1 MSLIGRPLP
10 RVEDER
16 LLTVG
21 GTYTDDLAVPG
32 ALHLV
37 LVRSPHPHAR
47 VLAVRTED
55 AEAAPGVVAV
65 LTAGRVGLPPLPP
78 EVSTLNQAM
87 TQPVLASDV
96 VRYVGDPVAAVV
108 AADRAAACD
117 AAELV
122 EVEYEPLPPLT
133 DPYAAHANELLLHPD
148 AGTNSAL
155 KLTFARPPGRADILA
170 DCPVV
175 VRQRMVNQ
183 RVSAAPMETRG
194 GVAEWVDGR
203 LIYRAGGQAAHLWR
217 EKLAAW
223 LGVEETAV
231 RVVTPDVGGAF
242 GSKAFPVR
250 EDVLVAWA
258 ARELGRPVRWAETR
272 SENLVAGGHGRAQ
285 CQEAELG
292 GTADG
297 QVLAYRLNVV
307 QDAGAY
313 PRIGAVLP
321 FWTRTM
327 VTGPYQIG
335 KAKFT
340 AASVVTTTAPVGS
353 YRGAGQ
359 PEAVAALERMMD
371 RYASEIGMDPAEVRR
386 RNLIRSDQ
394 FPWTALTRAGYD
406 SGDYVAALDRVLEAA
421 DYPALRAEQAKR
433 RENGEPVQL
442 GIGLSVFAELTG
454 ADTRS
459 EYAEVTV
466 AAGGRFTVKTGTCGH
481 GQGHPTAWAMLAA
494 DVLGVAVTDV
504 DLVQGDT
511 DLVASGGGTGGSR
524 SLQTGG
530 IAVRDAALALVERAR
545 ERAAELL
552 GVAEVGFSGGL
563 FVGGGREV
571 GWEELVGVS
580 AEATY
585 APTSG
590 TCSGGAHLAV
600 VEVDTETGRSRL
612 VRFVAVDDAGVIL
625 NPLLAE
631 GQIHGGLAQGIG
643 QALFEELAYGSDGLP
658 LHRDLSTYAFVS
670 AAELPS
676 FETVKM
682 ETPAPGNP
690 LGVKGIGESG
700 AVGAPPAVQNA
711 VVDALAHLGVRH
723 IDMPATPERV
733 WRAIRD
739 ALSG

>member
-16 LLTVG
+16 LLTTG
-21 GTYTDDLAVPG
+21 GIYTDDLAVPG
-32 ALHLV
+32 ALHLL
-37 LVRSPHPHAR
+37 LVRSPHAHAR
-47 VLAVRTED
+47 VATVRTER

-65 LTAGRVGLPPLPP
+65 LTADRVSLPPLPP
-78 EVSTLNQAM
+78 EVGTLNQAM
-87 TQPVLASDV
+87 TQPVLAGDV

-108 AADRAAACD
+108 ADGRAAAFD

-122 EVEYEPLPPLT
+122 EVDYELLPPLT
-133 DPYAAHANELLLHPD
+133 DPYDAQANKLLLHAD
-148 AGTNSAL
+148 AGTNTAL
-155 KLTFARPPGRADILA
+155 KLSFARPPGRSDILA

-175 VRQRMVNQ
+175 VRQHMVNQ

-194 GVAEWVDGR
+194 GAAEWVDGR
-203 LIYRAGGQAAHLWR
+203 LVYRAGGQAAHLWR

-223 LGVEETAV
+223 LGVEEAAV

-242 GSKAFPVR
+242 GSKAFPGR

-258 ARELGRPVRWAETR
+258 ARELDRPVRWAETR
-272 SENLVAGGHGRAQ
+272 SENLIAGGHGRAQ
-285 CQEAELG
+285 YQEAELG

-297 QVLAYRLNVV
+297 QVLAYRLNVL
-307 QDAGAY
+307 QDAGSY

-371 RYASEIGMDPAEVRR
+371 RYAAEIGMDPAEVRR
-386 RNLIRSDQ
+386 RNLIRRDQ

-406 SGDYVAALDRVLEAA
+406 SGDYVAALDRVLETA

-433 RENGEPVQL
+433 RENGDPVQL
-442 GIGLSVFAELTG
+442 GIGLSIFAELTG

-466 AAGGRFTVKTGTCGH
+466 AEGGRFTVKTGTCGH

-504 DLVQGDT
+504 EVVQGDT

-530 IAVRDAALALVERAR
+530 LAVRDAALALVEKAK
-545 ERAAELL
+545 ERASEVL
-552 GVAEVGFSGGL
+552 GAEVEFTGDRFA
-563 FVGGGREV
+563 GGGREL
-571 GWEELVGVS
+571 GWEDLAGVT

-600 VEVDTETGRSRL
+600 VEVDTETGRVRL

-631 GQIHGGLAQGIG
+631 GQIHGGVAQGIG
-643 QALFEELAYGSDGLP
+643 QALFEEVAYRPDGLP

-676 FETVKM
+676 FETVTM

-711 VVDALAHLGVRH
+711 VVDALAHLRVRH

-739 ALSG
+739 AD